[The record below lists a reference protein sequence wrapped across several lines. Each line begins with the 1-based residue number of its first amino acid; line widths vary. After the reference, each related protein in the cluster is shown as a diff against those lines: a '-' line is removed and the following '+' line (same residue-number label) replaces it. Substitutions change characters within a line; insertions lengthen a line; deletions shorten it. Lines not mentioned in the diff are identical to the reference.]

1 MPLLPLRFPIPNPLF
16 LPDMISTMT
25 MKDLFTIA
33 ATLLLFSAS
42 SGFVAMGNMLMG
54 NSLGQYL
61 SDLVS
66 FDALTM
72 TQMDYILSMADD
84 TASLDR
90 SDVFGTEESMDD
102 LRSYLYAEVSAG
114 SLEEY
119 TAEMIASALSLG
131 ALYPSASEQEYSAN
145 LEGFQGPASKNYVG
159 NGNLVNLARIQTRAT
174 SMTKA
179 PFNIYVGIWGLT
191 KGSREYALVCST
203 WGFEI
208 IDITEPSKAFR
219 VQGVE
224 MSGGYYWRDAATH
237 TTSTGQVYAYV
248 AAQDVSQVNSD
259 LFVFNLSSLSGD
271 IDSPN
276 GVDSNPIQEGT
287 GYVDLGESGKQGK
300 AKTHLQ
306 FISLLF

>member
-1 MPLLPLRFPIPNPLF
+1 
-16 LPDMISTMT
+16 MISTMT

-72 TQMDYILSMADD
+72 TQMDYILSMVDN
-84 TASLDR
+84 TTSLDR
-90 SDVFGTEESMDD
+90 SAVFGTEESKDD
-102 LRSYLYAEVSAG
+102 LRSYLYAEVSAD

-131 ALYPSASEQEYSAN
+131 ALYPSEQED
-145 LEGFQGPASKNYVG
+145 LEGFEGPASKNYVG
-159 NGNLVNLARIQTRAT
+159 NGNLAQLARIQTRPT
-174 SMTKA
+174 SMTKE

-248 AAQDVSQVNSD
+248 AAQDASQVKSD

>member
-1 MPLLPLRFPIPNPLF
+1 MLFELFLNSPCYIVRDAAPAASLPNPLF

-72 TQMDYILSMADD
+72 TQMDYILSMVDN
-84 TASLDR
+84 TTSLDR
-90 SDVFGTEESMDD
+90 SAVFGTEESKDD
-102 LRSYLYAEVSAG
+102 LRSYLYAEVSAD

-131 ALYPSASEQEYSAN
+131 ALYPSEQED
-145 LEGFQGPASKNYVG
+145 LEGFEGPASKNYVG
-159 NGNLVNLARIQTRAT
+159 NGNLAQLARIQTRPT
-174 SMTKA
+174 SMTKE

-248 AAQDVSQVNSD
+248 AAQDAS
-259 LFVFNLSSLSGD
+259 
-271 IDSPN
+271 
-276 GVDSNPIQEGT
+276 
-287 GYVDLGESGKQGK
+287 K
-300 AKTHLQ
+300 
-306 FISLLF
+306 

>member
-1 MPLLPLRFPIPNPLF
+1 
-16 LPDMISTMT
+16 
-25 MKDLFTIA
+25 
-33 ATLLLFSAS
+33 
-42 SGFVAMGNMLMG
+42 
-54 NSLGQYL
+54 
-61 SDLVS
+61 VS

-72 TQMDYILSMADD
+72 TQMDYILSMVDN
-84 TASLDR
+84 TTSLDR
-90 SDVFGTEESMDD
+90 SAVFGTEESKDD

-271 IDSPN
+271 INSPN

-287 GYVDLGESGKQGK
+287 GYKDLGQSGKQ
-300 AKTHLQ
+300 A
-306 FISLLF
+306 

>member
-72 TQMDYILSMADD
+72 TQMDYILSMVDN
-84 TASLDR
+84 TTSLDR
-90 SDVFGTEESMDD
+90 SAVFGTEESKDD
-102 LRSYLYAEVSAG
+102 LRSYLYAEVSAD

-131 ALYPSASEQEYSAN
+131 ALYPSEQED
-145 LEGFQGPASKNYVG
+145 LEGFEGPASKNYVG
-159 NGNLVNLARIQTRAT
+159 NGNL
-174 SMTKA
+174 
-179 PFNIYVGIWGLT
+179 
-191 KGSREYALVCST
+191 
-203 WGFEI
+203 
-208 IDITEPSKAFR
+208 
-219 VQGVE
+219 
-224 MSGGYYWRDAATH
+224 
-237 TTSTGQVYAYV
+237 
-248 AAQDVSQVNSD
+248 AQP
-259 LFVFNLSSLSGD
+259 G
-271 IDSPN
+271 
-276 GVDSNPIQEGT
+276 SNPDPSNKYDKGAVQ
-287 GYVDLGESGKQGK
+287 
-300 AKTHLQ
+300 HLRRHMGPHQ
-306 FISLLF
+306 RV

>member
-1 MPLLPLRFPIPNPLF
+1 
-16 LPDMISTMT
+16 MT

-33 ATLLLFSAS
+33 ATLFLFSAS
-42 SGFVAMGNMLMG
+42 SGSVAMGNMLMG
-54 NSLGQYL
+54 NSLGEYL

-271 IDSPN
+271 INSPN

-287 GYVDLGESGKQGK
+287 GYKDLGQSGKQGI
-300 AKTHLQ
+300 ATTHLQ
-306 FISLLF
+306 FISLFV